1 MECAVLCCMCVCV
14 CVCVCVQCVCAVCVC
29 MCVCSVCM
37 CCAVCVCMYVM
48 PCSFG
53 GSILILHSNLL
64 SPLSVFHR
72 PCRGHGL
79 DNRLIGIGFPLG
91 LRDFSRK
98 CPEWLRGPSSLLVTK
113 YWGLLSKV
121 TRLKREV
128 GQSPSSSAKIKDQWS
143 VTSTAQKAFTRCRR
157 TTFPF
162 TLIMEAVSS
171 SVTSVH
177 NYQTARRYITG
188 DSNLYGHHP
197 KNLIS
202 HRLALC

>member
-1 MECAVLCCMCVCV
+1 MCCAVLYVC
-14 CVCVCVQCVCAVCVC
+14 VCVC
-29 MCVCSVCM
+29 MCVCAVCM
-37 CCAVCVCMYVM
+37 CCVCVYV
-48 PCSFG
+48 CVLCVYVLCCVCVYVCHAVQFG

-177 NYQTARRYITG
+177 NYHIARRYITG